1 MSGEPA
7 LRGVEPKLWAECVRA
22 NWQRINDIRQARAEQ
37 EVLWNLL
44 RMKAREHQ
52 KNKSHEQRR
61 LQRAQH

>member
-22 NWQRINDIRQARAEQ
+22 NWQRINEIRQARAEQ

-52 KNKSHEQRR
+52 KKKRHE
-61 LQRAQH
+61 